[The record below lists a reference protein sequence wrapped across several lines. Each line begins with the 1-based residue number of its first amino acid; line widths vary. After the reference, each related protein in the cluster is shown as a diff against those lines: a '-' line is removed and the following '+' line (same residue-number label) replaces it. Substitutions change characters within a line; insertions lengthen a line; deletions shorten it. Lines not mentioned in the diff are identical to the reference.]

1 MEFAKSEGSV
11 FLNGKAQIV
20 EMLEFMT
27 AEEKSILLGNIR
39 QRNPALAI
47 ELQEKSLSFND
58 LDKLSD
64 QELSLIFSHV
74 KPEILGIALKDVST
88 NFQRRILSL
97 APRSYAEKAYSILKQ
112 PIKESRGM
120 SKKAQNKIVGI
131 LINLSKRGQ
140 VQL

>member
-1 MEFAKSEGSV
+1 VEFTKSEGSV
-11 FLNGKAQIV
+11 FLNGKAQII

-27 AEEKSILLGNIR
+27 ASEKNILLNNIK
-39 QRNPALAI
+39 QRNPSLAV

-58 LDKLSD
+58 LNKLSD
-64 QELSLIFSHV
+64 HEISVMFTQV
-74 KPEILGIALKDVST
+74 RPEVLGLAIKDVDT
-88 NFQRRILSL
+88 NFQRRVLSL
-97 APRSYAEKAYSILKQ
+97 APRNYAETAYTILVK
-112 PIKESRGM
+112 PIKGSRAL

>member
-1 MEFAKSEGSV
+1 MEFTKSEESV

-27 AEEKSILLGNIR
+27 ADEKATLINNIK
-39 QRNPALAI
+39 QRNPSLAS

-64 QELSLIFSHV
+64 HEINLIFGHV
-74 KPEILGIALKDVST
+74 KAEVLGIALKDVNS

-97 APRSYAEKAYSILKQ
+97 APRKYAESAYTILVK
-112 PIKESRGM
+112 PIRESRGM
-120 SKKAQNKIVGI
+120 TKKAQNKIVGI

>member
-1 MEFAKSEGSV
+1 MEFTKNEGSV

-27 AEEKSILLGNIR
+27 AEEKNVLLTNIK
-39 QRNPALAI
+39 QRNPSLAL
-47 ELQEKSLSFND
+47 ELQEKSLSFCD

-64 QELSLIFSHV
+64 HEICVMFTQA
-74 KPEILGIALKDVST
+74 KPEILGLALKDIDSS
-88 NFQRRILSL
+88 FQRRILSL
-97 APRSYAEKAYSILKQ
+97 APREYAEIAYTILVK
-112 PIKESRGM
+112 PIKDSRALI
-120 SKKAQNKIVGI
+120 KKAQNRIVGI